1 MERLTTA
8 GHAAGALVGR
18 TWRTPRATSGCGSTD
33 WDADFAVW
41 CTYKYLNGGPG
52 SIGGAFVHAR
62 WGTDP
67 SLVRLAG
74 WWGNDPATRF
84 DVAYDF
90 VPRPGAA
97 GWQASNPA
105 ILAMAPLRA
114 SLALFDEVGI
124 DRLRERS
131 LRLTAA
137 LERELVATGLV
148 DIVAHGGPGGAAA
161 RCSACGCGRP
171 GRGKAIERAL
181 AARGVILDHREPDI
195 LRLAPVPLYNTF
207 HDIWRLTGV
216 LREVAG

>member
-1 MERLTTA
+1 VRL
-8 GHAAGALVGR
+8 H
-18 TWRTPRATSGCGSTD
+18 D

-52 SIGGAFVHAR
+52 AIGAAFVHAR
-62 WGTDP
+62 LGTDP

-84 DVAYDF
+84 KVAYDF

-97 GWQASNPA
+97 GWQASNPP

-131 LRLTAA
+131 LRLTGA
-137 LERELVATGLV
+137 LEAELGATGLV
-148 DIVAHGGPGGAAA
+148 DIVTPADRAA
-161 RCSACGCGRP
+161 RCSACGCGR
-171 GRGKAIERAL
+171 RASASGSSTSWRS
-181 AARGVILDHREPDI
+181 AACSWTIASRTSCASHPCRSTTRSMTSGGWP
-195 LRLAPVPLYNTF
+195 
-207 HDIWRLTGV
+207 
-216 LREVAG
+216 